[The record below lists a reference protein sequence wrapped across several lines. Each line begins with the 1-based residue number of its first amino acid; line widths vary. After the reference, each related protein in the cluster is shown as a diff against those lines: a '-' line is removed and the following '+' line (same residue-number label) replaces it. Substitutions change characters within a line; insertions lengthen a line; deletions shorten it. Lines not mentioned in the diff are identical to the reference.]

1 MPLLKRWLIC
11 CSKRA
16 KTYTP
21 SVVIH
26 SRAVSGQLVLQ
37 GGGPF
42 VSNDE
47 LDDRLLRGIH
57 GYVAVLPTA
66 EAFENPGELIA
77 TSALWAQR
85 MGVETKLCAVYTRAD
100 ARDDRYAQIIRHA
113 AALYVVGDSP
123 IHLRTTLQETV
134 VYEAIEQQLEKG
146 IVVAVAGSATAL
158 CDPMVDPRGGAFTLG
173 LGLVEGIAVITESET
188 WSHDRLQ
195 RSLQL
200 ANTTVVQL
208 PTGSALLGI
217 AGKWSVVGPAIVH
230 GALPN

>member
-1 MPLLKRWLIC
+1 M
-11 CSKRA
+11 
-16 KTYTP
+16 
-21 SVVIH
+21 
-26 SRAVSGQLVLQ
+26 SGQLILQ

-47 LDDRLLRGIH
+47 LDTRILRGMN

-66 EAFENPGELIA
+66 EAFENPGALIA
-77 TSALWAQR
+77 TSVLWAQR

-100 ARDDRYAQIIRHA
+100 AREDHLAKIVREAGA
-113 AALYVVGDSP
+113 VYVVGDSP
-123 IHLRTTLQETV
+123 IHLRTTLQGTV
-134 VYEAIEQQLEKG
+134 VYEALEQQLDNG
-146 IVVAVAGSATAL
+146 IVVAVAGSAAAL

-173 LGLVEGIAVITESET
+173 LGLAEGIAVITESET

-208 PTGSALLGI
+208 PTGSALLCSG
-217 AGKWSVVGPAIVH
+217 GKWSVDGPVIIH

>member
-1 MPLLKRWLIC
+1 ML
-11 CSKRA
+11 
-16 KTYTP
+16 
-21 SVVIH
+21 
-26 SRAVSGQLVLQ
+26 GQLVLQ

-42 VSNDE
+42 ISNDE
-47 LDDRLLRGIH
+47 LDARVLQGMN

-66 EAFENPGELIA
+66 EAFENPAALIA
-77 TSALWAQR
+77 TSVLWAQR

-100 ARDDRYAQIIRHA
+100 ARENHLAEIVREAGA
-113 AALYVVGDSP
+113 VYVVGDSP

-134 VYEAIEQQLEKG
+134 VYKALEQQLENG
-146 IVVAVAGSATAL
+146 IVVAVAGSAAAL

-173 LGLVEGIAVITESET
+173 LGLVESIAVITESET

-195 RSLQL
+195 RCLQL

-208 PTGSALLGI
+208 PTGSALLCVQ
-217 AGKWSVVGPAIVH
+217 GKWNVDGPAIIH

>member
-1 MPLLKRWLIC
+1 MLGK
-11 CSKRA
+11 
-16 KTYTP
+16 
-21 SVVIH
+21 
-26 SRAVSGQLVLQ
+26 LVLQ

-42 VSNDE
+42 ISNDE
-47 LDDRLLRGIH
+47 LDARVLQGMY

-66 EAFENPGELIA
+66 EAFENPAALIA
-77 TSALWAQR
+77 TSVLWAQR

-100 ARDDRYAQIIRHA
+100 ARENHLAEIVREAGA
-113 AALYVVGDSP
+113 VYVVGDSP

-134 VYEAIEQQLEKG
+134 VYKALEQQLENG
-146 IVVAVAGSATAL
+146 IVVAVAGSAAAL

-208 PTGSALLGI
+208 PTGSALLCVQ
-217 AGKWSVVGPAIVH
+217 GKWNVDGPAIIH

>member
-1 MPLLKRWLIC
+1 ML
-11 CSKRA
+11 
-16 KTYTP
+16 
-21 SVVIH
+21 
-26 SRAVSGQLVLQ
+26 GQLVLQ

-42 VSNDE
+42 ISNDE
-47 LDDRLLRGIH
+47 LDARVLQGMS
-57 GYVAVLPTA
+57 GYVAVLPTG
-66 EAFENPGELIA
+66 EAFENPAVLIA
-77 TSALWAQR
+77 TSVVWAQR

-100 ARDDRYAQIIRHA
+100 AREDGFAQIIRDA
-113 AALYVVGDSP
+113 AAVYVVGDSP

-134 VYEAIEQQLEKG
+134 VYEAIEQQLENG
-146 IVVAVAGSATAL
+146 IVVAVAGSAAAL

-200 ANTTVVQL
+200 ANTTVVEL
-208 PTGSALLGI
+208 PTGSALLYNG
-217 AGKWSVVGPAIVH
+217 GKWNVDGPAIIH

>member
-1 MPLLKRWLIC
+1 ML
-11 CSKRA
+11 
-16 KTYTP
+16 
-21 SVVIH
+21 
-26 SRAVSGQLVLQ
+26 GQLVLQ

-42 VSNDE
+42 ISNDE
-47 LDDRLLRGIH
+47 LDARVLQGLS

-66 EAFENPGELIA
+66 EAFENPAVLIA
-77 TSALWAQR
+77 TSVVWAQR

-100 ARDDRYAQIIRHA
+100 AREDGFAQIIRDA

-123 IHLRTTLQETV
+123 IHLRTTLQATV
-134 VYEAIEQQLEKG
+134 VYEAIEQQLENG
-146 IVVAVAGSATAL
+146 IVVAVAGSAAAL

-208 PTGSALLGI
+208 PTGSALI
-217 AGKWSVVGPAIVH
+217 CVQGKWNVDGPAIIH

>member
-1 MPLLKRWLIC
+1 M
-11 CSKRA
+11 
-16 KTYTP
+16 
-21 SVVIH
+21 IH
-26 SRAVSGQLVLQ
+26 SRLMSGQLILQ

-47 LDDRLLRGIH
+47 LDTRILRGMN

-66 EAFENPGELIA
+66 EAFENPGALIA
-77 TSALWAQR
+77 TSVLWAQR

-100 ARDDRYAQIIRHA
+100 AREDHLAKIVREAGA
-113 AALYVVGDSP
+113 VYVVGDSP
-123 IHLRTTLQETV
+123 IHLRTTLQGTV
-134 VYEAIEQQLEKG
+134 VYEALEQQLDNG
-146 IVVAVAGSATAL
+146 IVVAVAGSAAAL

-173 LGLVEGIAVITESET
+173 LGLAEGIAVITESET

-208 PTGSALLGI
+208 PTGSALLCSG
-217 AGKWSVVGPAIVH
+217 GKWSVDGPAIIH

>member
-1 MPLLKRWLIC
+1 ML
-11 CSKRA
+11 
-16 KTYTP
+16 
-21 SVVIH
+21 
-26 SRAVSGQLVLQ
+26 GQLVLQ

-42 VSNDE
+42 ISNDE
-47 LDDRLLRGIH
+47 LDARVLQGMS

-66 EAFENPGELIA
+66 EAFENPAVLIA
-77 TSALWAQR
+77 TSVVWAQR

-100 ARDDRYAQIIRHA
+100 AREDGFAQIIRDA
-113 AALYVVGDSP
+113 AAVYVVGDSP
-123 IHLRTTLQETV
+123 IHLRTTLQATV
-134 VYEAIEQQLEKG
+134 VYEAIEQQIESG
-146 IVVAVAGSATAL
+146 IVVAVAGSAAAL

-195 RSLQL
+195 RCLQL

-208 PTGSALLGI
+208 PTGSALLCVQ
-217 AGKWSVVGPAIVH
+217 GKWNVDGPAIIH